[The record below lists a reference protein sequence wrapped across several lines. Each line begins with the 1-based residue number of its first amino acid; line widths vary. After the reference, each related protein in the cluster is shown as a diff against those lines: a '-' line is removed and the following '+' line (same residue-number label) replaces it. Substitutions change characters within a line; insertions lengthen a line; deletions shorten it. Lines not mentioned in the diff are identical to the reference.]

1 MCPKYLESSSLL
13 TKKIKKDEIF
23 GSLGKTS
30 YLCKRIN
37 NKPEIDM
44 ETARKR
50 TREGVRAA
58 FEDFMREREEERR
71 AAQLRHIMD
80 HPERLAD
87 IV

>member
-1 MCPKYLESSSLL
+1 MEEKRKMSIFASELL
-13 TKKIKKDEIF
+13 I
-23 GSLGKTS
+23 
-30 YLCKRIN
+30 
-37 NKPEIDM
+37 KPEIDM
-44 ETARKR
+44 ETTKKR

-87 IV
+87 VV